1 MFYLLIIKRILS
13 MQMKYVHF
21 FMAMAFLLL
30 IQQPVG
36 AAVYHLA
43 KTGPGAS
50 TVVSGYFLKGTPPMA
65 LDEFL
70 KLTPGKYK
78 KLTGRNLGL
87 KSYAFLLV
95 VQREYRHA
103 IKKGTILPPE
113 IDLDKE
119 KTKFHWGAFF
129 IGFLLALIGPL
140 AGIIFSASLALLI
153 GFLLGLAGF
162 IILYAKSKDKGY
174 KWSMLF
180 GYLISLGLVVLA
192 FLILVLLSIL
202 FLFAFIEV
210 LNCTFGNC

>member
-1 MFYLLIIKRILS
+1 
-13 MQMKYVHF
+13 
-21 FMAMAFLLL
+21 MATAFLLL
-30 IQQPVG
+30 IQQPAG

-43 KTGPGAS
+43 KTDPGTS
-50 TVVSGYFLKGTPPMA
+50 TVVSGNFLKGTPPMA

-129 IGFLLALIGPL
+129 IGVLLALIGPI
-140 AGIIFSASLALLI
+140 AGIIISSSVVVLI
-153 GFLLGLAGF
+153 CFLLGLAAF
-162 IILYAKSKDKGY
+162 IFLTVRSKDKAY
-174 KWSMLF
+174 KLSLLF
-180 GYLISLGLVVLA
+180 GYLIGLGIAVLA
-192 FLILVLLSIL
+192 FLLLVLLSIL